1 MNEQAINL
9 CSVFSEIGRAVK
21 EVVRLFVDLVTT
33 IANAL
38 ETKAKKNEEKAQRN
52 MRNGWGLFSARTYK
66 DAFVWVKRKIKRT
79 LKLE

>member
-9 CSVFSEIGRAVK
+9 FSVFSEIGRAIK

-33 IANAL
+33 IAKAL
-38 ETKAKKNEEKAQRN
+38 ETKTKKNEEKAQRN
-52 MRNGWGLFSARTYK
+52 MRNGWGLFSVKTYK
-66 DAFVWVKRKIKRT
+66 DTITWAKKKIKRT